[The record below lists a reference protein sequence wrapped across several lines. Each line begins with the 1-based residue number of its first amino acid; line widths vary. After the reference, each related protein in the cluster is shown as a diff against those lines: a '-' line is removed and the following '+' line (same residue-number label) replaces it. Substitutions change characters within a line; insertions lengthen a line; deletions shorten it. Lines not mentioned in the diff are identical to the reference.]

1 MRSDHNMKYFQLR
14 IMRTQLNSCNTSDR
28 EALVVQEGFSEEV
41 IYDSSYLGMYV
52 FRGFAYGH
60 GE

>member
-1 MRSDHNMKYFQLR
+1 MKYFQLR